1 MNYGLN
7 LGGNVNIVDGDY
19 SEGDLLTARIGQ
31 KTDIGLIMSPKPNA
45 TSLYVG
51 GIWRYEP
58 VDASAYSTGVLDIYF
73 GFEG

>member
-1 MNYGLN
+1 
-7 LGGNVNIVDGDY
+7 
-19 SEGDLLTARIGQ
+19 
-31 KTDIGLIMSPKPNA
+31 MSPKPNA

-58 VDASAYSTGVLDIYF
+58 ADASAYSTGVLDIYF